1 MGHSDESLPIT
12 AVRNTVEQSFSKL
25 NLIKTFHRSTV
36 TDERLCWDRKARA
49 ACAQSFALWQQ
60 ATTEFTR
67 HDHSIISCSHH
78 IYMVVFFPHIPFVV
92 NHRINATPTKKLQ
105 QLTNLAMISIES
117 ETAETLDT
125 TELT

>member
-1 MGHSDESLPIT
+1 
-12 AVRNTVEQSFSKL
+12 
-25 NLIKTFHRSTV
+25 
-36 TDERLCWDRKARA
+36 
-49 ACAQSFALWQQ
+49 
-60 ATTEFTR
+60 
-67 HDHSIISCSHH
+67 
-78 IYMVVFFPHIPFVV
+78 MVVFFPHIPFVV